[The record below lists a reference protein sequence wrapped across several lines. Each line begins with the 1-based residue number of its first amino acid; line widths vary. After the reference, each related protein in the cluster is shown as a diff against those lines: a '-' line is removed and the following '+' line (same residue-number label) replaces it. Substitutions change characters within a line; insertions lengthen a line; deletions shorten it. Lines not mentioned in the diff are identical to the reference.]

1 MADTKL
7 DAIFD
12 KMVNIPEDF
21 EMPDGLIDLID
32 WANCIGVLNIVLD
45 MIRDNYEWKAIHD
58 YVDQQDKILGG

>member
-1 MADTKL
+1 MADTRL

-32 WANCIGVLNIVLD
+32 WAYSVGVLNVVLD
-45 MIRDNYEWKAIHD
+45 MIRDNYEWKTIHD
-58 YVDQQDKILGG
+58 YVDQQDKRLGG

>member
-21 EMPDGLIDLID
+21 EMPDGLIDLLD
-32 WANCIGVLNIVLD
+32 WAHSVGVLNIVLD
-45 MIRDNYEWKAIHD
+45 MIRDGYPWRSIHD
-58 YVDQQDKILGG
+58 YVDQQDQILGG

>member
-1 MADTKL
+1 
-7 DAIFD
+7 
-12 KMVNIPEDF
+12 
-21 EMPDGLIDLID
+21 MPDGLIDLID